1 MNPAPVIKKFFD
13 RFYDIPLFEWENYCQ
28 LGEIINVGKE
38 KILKESFTTEKYLNF
53 FLKGSGGILLWNK
66 NNFICTEISYEGIFF
81 SDYLSLVTQNPTP
94 YELLTFEDSI
104 LFRISVQNINK
115 YTNENK
121 YGEIIWRYAYQGLYV
136 DKLTQQLELLTQTA
150 AERYK
155 LLFKKHPYIIKYVPQ
170 QYIASLLGI
179 TPQSLCRI
187 KKEFNYKEL

>member
-1 MNPAPVIKKFFD
+1 M
-13 RFYDIPLFEWENYCQ
+13 
-28 LGEIINVGKE
+28 
-38 KILKESFTTEKYLNF
+38 
-53 FLKGSGGILLWNK
+53 
-66 NNFICTEISYEGIFF
+66 
-81 SDYLSLVTQNPTP
+81 
-94 YELLTFEDSI
+94 TFEDSI

-136 DKLTQQLELLTQTA
+136 DKLTQQLELLTKTA

-155 LLFKKHPYIIKYVPQ
+155 LIFEKHSYIIKYVPQ

-187 KKEFNYKEL
+187 KKELKVS